1 MRSSPWY
8 HQRRSES
15 APPNQRPKE
24 PPTISQKQ
32 QDEITERIS
41 KPTESALYR
50 KSLYWKL
57 DSFMDRGFHSWS
69 KMDLFD
75 DCKRCMW
82 TPDGTIKTNSCKI
95 RPIRT
100 STSSSHLNF
109 SLPPLASS
117 FDRRVNTSLDGLPA
131 TGRTTSRGGD
141 GACTSRSMVGQST
154 VNGSGMSGRAESSN
168 MSKRPSHLSSG
179 LAMLGNVSGAR
190 YRLHNKPTL
199 GHCHINGRSRHQYP
213 LKSSSLAVP
222 RVARAA
228 AS

>member
-1 MRSSPWY
+1 MRSSPWF

-15 APPNQRPKE
+15 APPAQRPKE
-24 PPTISQKQ
+24 PPAMSQKEQ
-32 QDEITERIS
+32 EEITNRIS

-82 TPDGTIKTNSCKI
+82 THDGTIKNSSCKI

-100 STSSSHLNF
+100 STSLNPSL
-109 SLPPLASS
+109 SLPPLKATS
-117 FDRRVNTSLDGLPA
+117 DRRTNNSMDKSPA

-141 GACTSRSMVGQST
+141 GGCTSRSIVGESMG
-154 VNGSGMSGRAESSN
+154 NGMSGRAETSH
-168 MSKRPSHLSSG
+168 MGKRPTHLSNG

-190 YRLHNKPTL
+190 YRLHSKPVL
-199 GHCHINGRSRHQYP
+199 GHSHINGRSGFQYP
-213 LKSSSLAVP
+213 VKGGSLAVP
-222 RVARAA
+222 RVTRPV

>member
-1 MRSSPWY
+1 MRSSPWF

-24 PPTISQKQ
+24 PPAISQKEQ
-32 QDEITERIS
+32 NEITERIS

-57 DSFMDRGFHSWS
+57 DSFMERGFHSWS

-82 TPDGTIKTNSCKI
+82 TPEGTIKANSCKI

-100 STSSSHLNF
+100 FTPSHFNV
-109 SLPPLASS
+109 SLPPLALC
-117 FDRRVNTSLDGLPA
+117 DRRAIATRDGVSGS
-131 TGRTTSRGGD
+131 GRSTSRGGD
-141 GACTSRSMVGQST
+141 GTCSSSSFARES
-154 VNGSGMSGRAESSN
+154 NGNGMSGRAESSDI
-168 MSKRPSHLSSG
+168 SKRPPHLSNG
-179 LAMLGNVSGAR
+179 IAVLGNVRGAR
-190 YRLHNKPTL
+190 YRLHNKPDF
-199 GHCHINGRSRHQYP
+199 GYCRSVNGRTGLQYP
-213 LKSSSLAVP
+213 LRSSSLAVP
-222 RVARAA
+222 RVAPAA